1 VGRPAIITRDV
12 QGLSAHELLAR
23 VFRTLGDANRLRIL
37 ELLSAVGERT
47 QSQLVAEL
55 GLAQSRASEHLACLV
70 WCGFVQSERQ
80 GREVYYR
87 LAGPDALAM
96 IGVARAYMSENA
108 CELGSCT
115 TLGQD
120 LDKAPR

>member
-12 QGLSAHELLAR
+12 QGLSEHELLAR

-37 ELLSAVGERT
+37 EQLSAKGERT

-55 GLAQSRASEHLACLV
+55 GLAQSRASEHLSCLV

-80 GREVYYR
+80 GREVLYR
-87 LAGPDALAM
+87 LAGPDAMTMVGL
-96 IGVARAYMSENA
+96 ARAFVSENA
-108 CELGSCT
+108 GALGSCA
-115 TLGQD
+115 TLSQE
-120 LDKAPR
+120 LKP